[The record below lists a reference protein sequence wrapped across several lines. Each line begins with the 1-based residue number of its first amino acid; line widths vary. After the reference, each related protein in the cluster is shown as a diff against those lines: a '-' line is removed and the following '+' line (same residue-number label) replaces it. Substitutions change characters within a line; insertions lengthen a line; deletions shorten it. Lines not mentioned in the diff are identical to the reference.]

1 MLPRVIDC
9 YAFLCKQ
16 FLEKDSSFS
25 VYIQSIQH
33 KNGNSN
39 EKTELGHGE
48 LKSLKKFLF
57 PSPPNEIT
65 AKKVLTKTLAKL

>member
-1 MLPRVIDC
+1 MLPLVIDC

-16 FLEKDSSFS
+16 FLGKGLLFFCL
-25 VYIQSIQH
+25 SIQH